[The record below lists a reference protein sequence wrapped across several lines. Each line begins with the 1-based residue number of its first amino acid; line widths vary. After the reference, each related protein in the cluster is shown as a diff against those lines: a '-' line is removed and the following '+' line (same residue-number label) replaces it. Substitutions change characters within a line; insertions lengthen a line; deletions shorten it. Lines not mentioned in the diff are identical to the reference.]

1 METHRPPEP
10 EAPPSAPEGEVRP
23 SIAGP
28 SPFKAGFVA
37 IVGRPNV
44 GKSTLLNQLLQFKL
58 SIISPKPQTTRHKIL
73 GILSGQTYQAV
84 FLDTPG
90 VMREARDALDE
101 RMLARAYEA
110 IEEADL
116 VVLMVEPRPPGDIE
130 ERLIERIR
138 QEGKPA
144 LLVINK
150 IDLVKKADLLPVMD
164 AYRQRHDFLEI
175 VPISALQRD
184 GVDLLRDLIVKYL
197 PEGEPFYPPD
207 QLTDRPERFLVAE
220 LIREKVYHLYSEEI
234 PYQVA
239 VEIEEF
245 REARPEEGRTKDYI
259 RAVLYV
265 DRDSQKKIL
274 IGRGGQAL
282 KRVGVLAREEIEA
295 LLGRPV
301 YLELW
306 VKTRPNW
313 RKDPAFLR
321 QVGY

>member
-1 METHRPPEP
+1 METRQIP
-10 EAPPSAPEGEVRP
+10 EAQDREPSPQEALPGEGPR
-23 SIAGP
+23 G
-28 SPFKAGFVA
+28 PFKAGFVA

-73 GILSGQTYQAV
+73 GILSGEDHQVV

-90 VMREARDALDE
+90 VMRQARDTLDE

-110 IEEADL
+110 MDEADL

-130 ERLIERIR
+130 ERLLERLKQR
-138 QEGKPA
+138 ATPA
-144 LLVINK
+144 LLAINK
-150 IDLVKKADLLPVMD
+150 IDLVKKAELLPVMD
-164 AYRQRHDFLEI
+164 AYRQRYGFLEI

-184 GVDLLRDLIVKYL
+184 GVDLLRDLIVKHL

-207 QLTDRPERFLVAE
+207 QLTDRPERFLVGE
-220 LIREKVYHLYSEEI
+220 IVREKVYHLYGEEI
-234 PYQVA
+234 PYHVA

-259 RAVLYV
+259 RAVIYV
-265 DRDSQKKIL
+265 NRDSQKKIL

-282 KRVGVLAREEIEA
+282 KRVGMLAREEVEA

-306 VKTRPNW
+306 VKTRPKW
-313 RKDPAFLR
+313 RENPAFLK